1 MEGNLA
7 TIPIGAAV
15 VTDASFAK
23 GKHVIDFQVFSG
35 SAVIGAGKS
44 CIVTK
49 KNGIVS
55 QCITTSFQQRYSGIF
70 RC

>member
-1 MEGNLA
+1 MNFKLLFQIEGNLA
-7 TIPIGAAV
+7 TIPIGAVV

-44 CIVTK
+44 NIVTQK
-49 KNGIVS
+49 KK
-55 QCITTSFQQRYSGIF
+55 QKKQKQQQQN
-70 RC
+70 